1 MVTSAVNQTVAQS
14 VAPVPPQAH
23 NPQNVAA
30 TQLPGQNAN
39 VQNAN
44 AHATVVASAAM
55 PAPDQWYQQQYQQYY
70 QQYVGYDPYQ
80 QQQYYPPQQQQFQQY
95 QQHAVPVQGQHQSH
109 VYPQAVVPS
118 QPQGQAPVQPQ
129 PHLQQLQPPQQTNA
143 VTQAA
148 QQPHMQ
154 LQAQPLQQ
162 TQLQMPPHAQ
172 AQTQHPHQVQS
183 QANAPVQALAPNY
196 QQQPHAANAV
206 RPQMPPQA
214 LPPPP
219 HGQPSQLPQF
229 SQSVGMRPPSQYQH
243 VPQYQQGQGQMHH
256 SQAQNQG
263 YVQPSGQPN
272 VQSQPQAQLYQAQS
286 QLPVYHSQTNQPTP
300 SAAVS
305 QAPHPPLPPVS
316 GHHSYQQPQIAQK
329 MQPGAPQQHGM
340 PPHSAQVYSQV
351 PQQPASIRPLHSHGS
366 FPQQQA
372 SAPMP
377 LQIQGPGMP
386 LPPHQ
391 QFPPHGQQ
399 PTHPIQHRPVMQQP
413 VQQAPPHNYAQ
424 QQQFSA
430 PFQGQLY
437 QQGNFPQ
444 QPPMQSQMQMRPP
457 APPQPQQ
464 SQNYPLMPNQGMPP
478 QSHQLPSGGFDA
490 SAHPRPAQGDS
501 TQTSITQNQ
510 NYSKSTVVEQNAAIH
525 DIRSPKKELAEK
537 GFEGGSVKEE
547 VGTGLNGTLVKN
559 SEDSAKDS
567 LVKSVIKQE
576 KGDLLGS
583 GEQPNEVKPFEAG
596 GVENETRK
604 SEVQSL
610 SDSVSLKQAD
620 PENLTKLSK
629 IGGLSS
635 GNISNEGSHQERS
648 QALVQ
653 GQPSSTVGVQ
663 DPGNLPHAGNS
674 LNLTEGKV
682 LGNPGGPPKSFESQ
696 SSLQGPAVNTLVEAR
711 GTMGKP
717 PPLSFESQ
725 FGSQHVAR
733 PMSSD
738 QMSGS
743 GEWRHLSRPHANEPN
758 LSRMNGSAASDPF
771 MFGARDENPNPY
783 AKDPARTFDQG
794 ELLKRYCNPVF
805 LL

>member
-1 MVTSAVNQTVAQS
+1 MANQTVAQS
-14 VAPVPPQAH
+14 IAPVPPQAH

-30 TQLPGQNAN
+30 SQLPGQNAN
-39 VQNAN
+39 MQNSN
-44 AHATVVASAAM
+44 THAPVAAAAAAAT

-70 QQYVGYDPYQ
+70 QQYAGYDPYQ

-118 QPQGQAPVQPQ
+118 QAQGQAVQPQ
-129 PHLQQLQPPQQTNA
+129 PHAQQLQQLQPPQQTNA

-162 TQLQMPPHAQ
+162 PQLQMPPQSQ
-172 AQTQHPHQVQS
+172 AQTQHPLQGQS
-183 QANAPVQALAPNY
+183 QANTSVQTLPPNY
-196 QQQPHAANAV
+196 QQQPHAAM

-219 HGQPSQLPQF
+219 HGHPSQLPQF
-229 SQSVGMRPPSQYQH
+229 SQPVGMRPPTQYPH
-243 VPQYQQGQGQMHH
+243 APLYQQGQGQMHPT
-256 SQAQNQG
+256 QAQNQG
-263 YVQPSGQPN
+263 YVQPSGQSN
-272 VQSQPQAQLYQAQS
+272 VQSQPHAQHYQVQS
-286 QLPVYHSQTNQPTP
+286 QVPVYHSQTNQPTA
-300 SAAVS
+300 STAVS

-316 GHHSYQQPQIAQK
+316 GHHSYQQPHSAQK
-329 MQPGAPQQHGM
+329 MQAGAPQQHGM
-340 PPHSAQVYSQV
+340 PPHAAQVYAQV
-351 PQQPASIRPLHSHGS
+351 PQQPAPIRPPHSHGS

-377 LQIQGPGMP
+377 LQSHGPGMP
-386 LPPHQ
+386 IPPHQ

-413 VQQAPPHNYAQ
+413 VQQAPHKYGQ

-430 PFQGQLY
+430 PFQGQLH

-444 QPPMQSQMQMRPP
+444 QQPMQSQMQMRPP
-457 APPQPQQ
+457 GPPQPQQ
-464 SQNYPLMPNQGMPP
+464 PQSYPLMPNQGMPP
-478 QSHQLPSGGFDA
+478 QSHPLSSGGFGA
-490 SAHPRPAQGDS
+490 SGHPRPAQGDS
-501 TQTSITQNQ
+501 AQTSITQHL
-510 NYSKSTVVEQNAAIH
+510 NYSKSNVVEQNATVH

-537 GFEGGSVKEE
+537 GLEGGSVKEE
-547 VGTGLNGTLVKN
+547 VGTGLNGTLVKDA
-559 SEDSAKDS
+559 EDSAKDG
-567 LVKSVIKQE
+567 LVKSVVKQE

-583 GEQPNEVKPFEAG
+583 REQQNEGKPFEAG
-596 GVENETRK
+596 GLENETRK
-604 SEVQSL
+604 SEVRAS
-610 SDSVSLKQAD
+610 SDTVPLKQAD
-620 PENLTKLSK
+620 PENLTKLPK

-635 GNISNEGSHQERS
+635 GNIGNEGSHQERS

-653 GQPSSTVGVQ
+653 GPPSSAAGAQ
-663 DPGNLPHAGNS
+663 DPGALPHAGNS

-682 LGNPGGPPKSFESQ
+682 PGNPGGPPKSFEFQ
-696 SSLQGPAVNTLVEAR
+696 SGLQGPAVNSLAEAL

-717 PPLSFESQ
+717 PPPPFESQ

-733 PMSSD
+733 PVSSD

-743 GEWRHLSRPHANEPN
+743 GEWRHLSRPHANELN
-758 LSRMNGSAASDPF
+758 RSRTNGGAAPDPS
-771 MFGARDENPNPY
+771 MFGSRDARDQ
-783 AKDPARTFDQG
+783 ARTFDQG
-794 ELLKRYCNPVF
+794 EY
-805 LL
+805 